1 MNAVNTARHI
11 YILIILFS
19 INRLCAGQSNHIKIG
34 DTLHFEN
41 YQLSTLNKS
50 ELQKDKPIV
59 IDFWATWC
67 GPCIAAF
74 PHLNEIASKYK
85 NQIQVIALSDEIPE
99 RVNNFI
105 KNNNYSFDYF
115 IDNNKSIFKLFEIDS
130 RPLTCFINP
139 YGVLLWVGDSK
150 NLNRVIEDYLLNNSV
165 NSQIA
170 TGAFAG
176 KYYKTNEAPEKS
188 NNLMFYQL
196 GYSIDPDDYFVR
208 SQKGPRVDSA
218 INIEYRAV
226 TVSELLQ
233 DMLNLPTLQFNNT
246 IEILDT
252 TYINLIAKSD
262 NPAMTYK
269 VVTEKIKS
277 DLGLMFNFAIT
288 SEKKEINLYELK
300 VADAKKLNQY
310 IEPIEGG
317 GMVEVIGDSTII
329 TRLSLEQIA
338 YHLEKKYKTFF
349 SYSGNDIGKYS
360 FTYKNVASI
369 TEMEKQLFELTG
381 IKFETEMAVKEFITI
396 Q

>member
-1 MNAVNTARHI
+1 MIAINTPRHI
-11 YILIILFS
+11 YLLIILFS
-19 INRLCAGQSNHIKIG
+19 ITRLCVAQSYHIKIG
-34 DTLHFEN
+34 DTVHLEN
-41 YQLSTLNKS
+41 YQLSSLNKS

-74 PHLNEIASKYK
+74 PHLNEITSKYK
-85 NQIQVIALSDEIPE
+85 NQIQVIALSDEKPE

-105 KNNNYSFDYF
+105 KNNNYGFDYF
-115 IDNNKSIFKLFEIDS
+115 IDNNKSMFTLFEIDA
-130 RPLTCFINP
+130 RPLTCLIAP
-139 YGVLLWVGDSK
+139 YGILLWVGDSK
-150 NLNRVIEDYLLNNSV
+150 NLELVIDDYLLNNSV
-165 NSQIA
+165 SPQIA

-176 KYYKTNEAPEKS
+176 KYHKTNKAPEQS
-188 NNLMFYQL
+188 NNLMLYQL

-233 DMLNLPTLQFNNT
+233 DMLNLPALQFNNT
-246 IEILDT
+246 IEKLDT
-252 TYINLIAKSD
+252 TYIDLIAKSE

-269 VVTEKIKS
+269 VVSEKIKS

-310 IEPIEGG
+310 LEPIEGG
-317 GMVEVIGDSTII
+317 GMVEIIGDSTTI

-349 SYSGNDIGKYS
+349 SYNGNDNNKYS
-360 FTYKNVASI
+360 FTYKNVTTI
-369 TEMEKQLFELTG
+369 EEMEKQLFEITG
-381 IKFETEMAVKEFITI
+381 IKFEKEMAVKEFITI